1 MSEDNIVERIKF
13 GRVHGTIFK
22 NDGPNGEWH
31 TIEIGRRY
39 KKKDDNKE
47 DEKDNETWHTSTSY
61 SLFDLPD
68 LGAVQQLGIIK
79 LAELDGVEPKAKP
92 VDPEEDEIPH

>member
-1 MSEDNIVERIKF
+1 MSEENIVERIKF
-13 GRVHGTIFK
+13 GRVHGTIFR
-22 NDGPNGEWH
+22 NDGPNGEYH
-31 TIEIGRRY
+31 TLDIGRRY
-39 KKKDDNKE
+39 
-47 DEKDNETWHTSTSY
+47 EKDGDWHTATNY

-68 LGAVQQLGIIK
+68 LGAVQQLGLIK